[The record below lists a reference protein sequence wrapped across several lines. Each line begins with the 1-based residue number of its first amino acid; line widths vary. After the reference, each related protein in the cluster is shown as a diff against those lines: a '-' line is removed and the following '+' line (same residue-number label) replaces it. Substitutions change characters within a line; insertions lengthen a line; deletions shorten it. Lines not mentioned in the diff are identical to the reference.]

1 MKLVTYEIEQK
12 VKLGALSSDEKWI
25 YPLSSMGI
33 DYRCMQELIENISE
47 SELQLAQH
55 YCGQGSWPD
64 QRSGSRRGSEASG
77 ADSQSA
83 SRCNL
88 PGSELH
94 GPRRGVG
101 PL

>member
-47 SELQLAQH
+47 LLRP
-55 YCGQGSWPD
+55 GSWPD